1 MGIQRK
7 YISEAIVYNL
17 TSSTLVVDC
26 VEALLATLRPFLL
39 PEVVAEFPKDLL
51 AEVADFVMVL
61 STPAGSCLK
70 EDVDAVVSAIK
81 VGSSR
86 LDTLGQPSATRASR
100 AKPDCH
106 LGLALLA
113 HM

>member
-1 MGIQRK
+1 MVIQRK

-26 VEALLATLRPFLL
+26 VDALLATLRPFLL
-39 PEVVAEFPKDLL
+39 PAVVAEFPKDLL
-51 AEVADFVMVL
+51 AEVANFVMVL
-61 STPAGSCLK
+61 SAPVASCLK
-70 EDVDAVVSAIK
+70 VDVDAVASAIK
-81 VGSSR
+81 VRSRR
-86 LDTLGQPSATRASR
+86 LDTIGQPSATQASNT
-100 AKPDCH
+100 KPDCH